1 MDPTPDEL
9 AGMVDLFGGLT
20 REELLGA
27 VEDLAA
33 RAGTPFEASAAAD
46 RIDEAVEGFYLIEVE
61 DDGEALL
68 SPGPA
73 ALPALP
79 DHGGD
84 LPHLLDVDERDVDRA
99 ERARAAEERLRA
111 AAARAVNDADRD
123 RAAALLD
130 VCYDLDAWAGAD
142 TGSIRAHLAELV
154 GGDDA

>member
-20 REELLGA
+20 REELVGA
-27 VEDLAA
+27 IEDLAA
-33 RAGTPFEASAAAD
+33 RAGTPFEAAAVAD
-46 RIDEAVEGFYLIEVE
+46 RIDEAVEGFYLVEVGA
-61 DDGEALL
+61 DGAALL
-68 SPGPA
+68 VAGPA

-79 DHGGD
+79 DHGDD
-84 LPHLLDVDERDVDRA
+84 LPHLLDVDERDVDRT

-111 AAARAVNDADRD
+111 AAARAVNEADRD

-142 TGSIRAHLAELV
+142 TGAIRAHLAELV
-154 GGDDA
+154 GADD